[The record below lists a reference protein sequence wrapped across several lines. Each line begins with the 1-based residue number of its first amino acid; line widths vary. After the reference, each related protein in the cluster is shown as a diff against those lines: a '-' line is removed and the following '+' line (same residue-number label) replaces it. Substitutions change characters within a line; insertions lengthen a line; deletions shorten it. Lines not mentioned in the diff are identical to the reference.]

1 MKRQSDLI
9 GKSELRFFSEISA
22 ANAHEIKNALAV
34 INENAGLLDD
44 LVSMAD
50 KGVSLDL
57 SRLKRVAGV
66 IKEQVARA
74 DHIAKSTSRFSHCVE
89 MTQTATDLE
98 QSLVLITD
106 LASRYATLRD
116 VQLRILKSPKII
128 FVSARPFALLH
139 LMWICL
145 YESIKTCRK
154 GQDLTVTTKKADATV
169 EIHYGPLTVKRD
181 ALLDKLHALPEIMA
195 LLQSTGGDVSLDP
208 DTATLKLTL
217 TQITNSLEPREV

>member
-1 MKRQSDLI
+1 MDRQSDVI
-9 GKSELRFFSEISA
+9 EKSELRFFSEVSA

-44 LVSMAD
+44 LVTMAHQ
-50 KGVSLDL
+50 GVSLDL
-57 SRLKRVAGV
+57 SRLKRVAAV
-66 IKEQVARA
+66 IKKQVARA

-89 MTQTATDLE
+89 MQQTATDLE
-98 QSLVLITD
+98 QALVLVID

-139 LMWICL
+139 LLWICL

-154 GQDLTVTTKKADATV
+154 GQELTVTVKKADATV
-169 EIHYGPLTVKRD
+169 EIHYGPLAAKRN
-181 ALLDKLHALPEIMA
+181 ALLDKLHAESEIMA
-195 LLQSTGGDVSLDP
+195 LLHSTSGAVSLDL
-208 DTATLKLTL
+208 DSAALKLTL